1 MLHGRRNCLIHTCS
15 RFPPSPPQRL
25 PPRRRAV
32 DATAAFSR
40 PATARATILAPRRTK
55 IDYLEKVA
63 QLYYAVSL
71 LAFPE
76 NWLAE
81 QFQDKS
87 LANSDAVLALMSIM
101 GLLVLTIIVITFII
115 RNAKNTRAEL
125 MKKMDL
131 AAAGCW
137 SFFLVNSIRL
147 MNDGI
152 FEDAAFKQ
160 NCGIYS
166 VIIAAYAYQSTTRK
180 PKSK

>member
-1 MLHGRRNCLIHTCS
+1 MRS
-15 RFPPSPPQRL
+15 RFPPSLPQGVS
-25 PPRRRAV
+25 PRRRAI
-32 DATAAFSR
+32 DATAAFPR
-40 PATARATILAPRRTK
+40 PAATRATIPTPRRTK

-87 LANSDAVLALMSIM
+87 LGNNDAVLALMSIM